1 MIKDN
6 ADRLNNLI
14 EEVIEFRRLET
25 GHKVRTVSNFSVNSS
40 LDKITPSFVEL
51 AKRNQVNFSLEL
63 HEDTL
68 WSTDVNCFEKI
79 LINLISNAF
88 KYTSLN
94 GSIQVKIS
102 IENEQLRLAVY
113 NTGKGIKDE
122 DKERIFNRYSI
133 LDSIEENRI
142 GKLSTRN
149 GLGLAICYSMVE
161 LLEGRIEVESK
172 VEQYAE
178 FIVFLPWLNPT
189 SKNDI
194 AHEQPITIVSEN
206 LLQNTV
212 VGSPSKDENKYDAQP
227 DGQKRHILVID
238 DNEDILLLLQETLA
252 EYRLS
257 VARNAEEGLKFLKED
272 MPDLIITDIMMP
284 GINGIE
290 LARQIK
296 GYKHTMHIPLIILS
310 AKHTI
315 DEQVEGIAS
324 GADAYISKPFSLI
337 YLKAVINRLIINQSV
352 LKEYYNSSA
361 GAYEF
366 ARGKLLSK
374 EDKKWWKVLFVL

>member
-189 SKNDI
+189 SKM
-194 AHEQPITIVSEN
+194 T
-206 LLQNTV
+206 
-212 VGSPSKDENKYDAQP
+212 
-227 DGQKRHILVID
+227 
-238 DNEDILLLLQETLA
+238 
-252 EYRLS
+252 
-257 VARNAEEGLKFLKED
+257 
-272 MPDLIITDIMMP
+272 
-284 GINGIE
+284 
-290 LARQIK
+290 
-296 GYKHTMHIPLIILS
+296 
-310 AKHTI
+310 
-315 DEQVEGIAS
+315 
-324 GADAYISKPFSLI
+324 
-337 YLKAVINRLIINQSV
+337 
-352 LKEYYNSSA
+352 
-361 GAYEF
+361 
-366 ARGKLLSK
+366 
-374 EDKKWWKVLFVL
+374 